1 MKYTGKE
8 PYKRKSIFNREGLN
22 ALIKKYWSY
31 YFKQLTFYLAIG
43 NPAGC
48 KKAVFCLLKAVCGS
62 IRKKMQR
69 MHILDRHND
78 IHHIPVGALERDV

>member
-48 KKAVFCLLKAVCGS
+48 KKSSFLSIKSILWKHQEKNAENAHFGS
-62 IRKKMQR
+62 
-69 MHILDRHND
+69 
-78 IHHIPVGALERDV
+78 A